1 MFLVSGFVFSGTF
14 GNKEKR
20 AVRSFLSEGDYIEY
34 IGDDGESTFIKAS
47 NILNVTARGEKLT
60 IHYIN
65 GGQDTF
71 TWGTIEN
78 DRNNNLVVYKEPLK
92 SKNTVGL
99 GSYTYSSGSNGG
111 KVLNIYVWN
120 EEFMTRVKNY
130 YPEYNEIDDTI
141 GDVKVNWIIIPNQGY
156 NYQDALDEALARQAS
171 AKADDKVDI
180 FLVESDYALKYTDTP
195 YTLDVKADL
204 GFTDADLSKQ
214 FQYTK
219 DIATANGKLK
229 GLTWQACPGGVIY
242 RRSIA
247 KKLFGTDD
255 PDVVQKKINTWSDFD
270 KVAAL
275 AKSRGYFM
283 VSGYDDD
290 YRVFSDNMKSP
301 WVINGKIN
309 VDDSIREWVAQQKI
323 YTDKGYNNKASLWS
337 QEQWDGAKKDG
348 KVFCYFGPAWFIDFS
363 LAPQVGD
370 AETGSYGDWAFCK
383 GPQGYSWGGTWIC
396 AAAGTDNKTLVKD
409 ILAKLTTDDTIMTRI
424 AKEEGDF
431 TNNEKAMEAVANS
444 DYGNPFL
451 GGQNHISFFLKS
463 AKSIDKSTISPYDQG
478 MNEELQAA
486 MHDYFNGKVDE
497 ATAWENFY
505 TAIKEKY
512 PNLTR

>member
-1 MFLVSGFVFSGTF
+1 MKKMLVTGLAAVVAASCLFVGCQKKDGGTAAA
-14 GNKEKR
+14 NKG
-20 AVRSFLSEGDYIEY
+20 GDAAPAAE
-34 IGDDGESTFIKAS
+34 
-47 NILNVTARGEKLT
+47 
-60 IHYIN
+60 
-65 GGQDTF
+65 
-71 TWGTIEN
+71 
-78 DRNNNLVVYKEPLK
+78 
-92 SKNTVGL
+92 
-99 GSYTYSSGSNGG
+99 G

-120 EEFMTRVKNY
+120 EEFQTRVKKY
-130 YPEYNEIDDTI
+130 YPGYNEANDTI
-141 GDVKVNWIIIPNQGY
+141 GDVKVNWVITPNQG
-156 NYQDALDEALARQAS
+156 NAYQDKLDEVLAQQAS

-195 YTLDVKADL
+195 YALDVKADL

-214 FQYTK
+214 YQYTK
-219 DIATANGKLK
+219 DIMTANGKLK
-229 GLTWQACPGGVIY
+229 GLTWQACPAGVIY

-247 KKLFGTDD
+247 KALFGTDD
-255 PDVVQKKINTWSDFD
+255 PETVQTKISNWSDFD
-270 KVAAL
+270 KVAAD
-275 AKSRGYFM
+275 AKAKGYFM

-290 YRVFSDNMKSP
+290 YRVFSDNVKSP
-301 WVINGKIN
+301 WVVNGKIN
-309 VDDSIREWVAQQKI
+309 VDDSIREWVAQQKE
-323 YTDKGYNNKASLWS
+323 YTDKGYNNKAALWS

-409 ILAKLTTDDTIMTRI
+409 ILAKLTTDDEVMTRI

-451 GGQNHISFFLKS
+451 GGQNHIKFFLAS

-478 MNEELQAA
+478 MNEEIQAA

>member
-1 MFLVSGFVFSGTF
+1 VKKIKKTLALSLALAMGLSLAACG
-14 GNKEKR
+14 KDEDEKTT
-20 AVRSFLSEGDYIEY
+20 ATATPATTAPATEAATTEAPATEAASTEAPATETPATETPANTDLDLSNE
-34 IGDDGESTFIKAS
+34 
-47 NILNVTARGEKLT
+47 
-60 IHYIN
+60 
-65 GGQDTF
+65 
-71 TWGTIEN
+71 
-78 DRNNNLVVYKEPLK
+78 
-92 SKNTVGL
+92 
-99 GSYTYSSGSNGG
+99 G
-111 KVLNIYVWN
+111 KVLNIYAWN
-120 EEFMTRVKNY
+120 EEFKSRLTDH
-130 YPEYNEIDDTI
+130 YPGYTEVDATHGKI
-141 GDVKVNWIIIPNQGY
+141 GDIDVVWTIVPSEGNA
-156 NYQDALDEALARQAS
+156 YQQNLDETFLNLDSMAAD
-171 AKADDKVDI
+171 AKPDL
-180 FLVESDYALKYTDTP
+180 FLVEADYALKYVDTP
-195 YTLDVKADL
+195 YTVPVTEL
-204 GFTDADLSKQ
+204 GVTDADVAEQ
-214 FQYTK
+214 YQYTK
-219 DIATANGKLK
+219 DIMTAGGKLK
-229 GLTWQACPGGVIY
+229 GLTWQACPAGVIY

-247 KKLFGTDD
+247 KDLFGTDD
-255 PDVVQKKINTWSDFD
+255 PETVQTKISNWSDFD
-270 KVAAL
+270 KVAAD
-275 AKSRGYFM
+275 AKAKGYFM

-290 YRVFSDNMKSP
+290 YRVFSDNVKSP
-301 WVINGKIN
+301 WVVNGKIN
-309 VDDSIREWVAQQKI
+309 VDDSIREWVAQQKE
-323 YTDKGYNNKASLWS
+323 YTDKGYNNKAALWS

-409 ILAKLTTDDTIMTRI
+409 ILAKLTTDDEVMTRI

-451 GGQNHISFFLKS
+451 GGQNHIKFFLAS

-478 MNEELQAA
+478 MNEEIQAA